1 MKTHEPNNLAVAEA
15 NSALLD
21 AHVAVEAEMGF
32 AENYLGG
39 DGKVSGVY
47 SRNNSC
53 QRIHHCSCDCNH
65 STCPLIL
72 L

>member
-1 MKTHEPNNLAVAEA
+1 METHEINSLAAAEA
-15 NSALLD
+15 DNTLLA

-39 DGKVSGVY
+39 DGLVSTMY
-47 SRNNSC
+47 KSNSC

-65 STCPLIL
+65 STCPLVL